1 MAMAPKRLNT
11 SQSEGDLSV
20 NSKMSAS
27 RREKLMNIKKREEM
41 KDALTAKFKGRFA
54 TGGAGRAADEM
65 SVASATIRQEVDQ
78 FAGLAHVTSS
88 NLHRLEKRIQNK
100 AHGDAVSEVSAYSA
114 APSNLTRSRSATSI
128 AGSNIVGGSPGK
140 KYDWSK
146 LDEYASYLHEQDCIR
161 QHMGVKALQK
171 KMKMDLDQQV
181 SLKQNRKT
189 QEQDEDQK
197 FHQNSMIEL
206 ERWKQMEQL
215 RNHEKEEKVMREKAD
230 RDAQLAFE
238 RKLREEADSKKKN
251 EESALVTKIVS
262 EMESEQKKFEKK
274 KEKTRKN
281 MRKVFEE
288 NAKDQAQ
295 KNSELS
301 EAKEREAS
309 TLKEYARALDEQEEQ
324 RQAEMQARLQRQND
338 LMAKLRANV
347 DGIKKGAGDND
358 AQRALAQQEE
368 MDRHFFEAENVKQNR
383 LKQLRVQNQAYLL
396 KQMDEKD
403 GRKAGDRE
411 LSDIQAQI
419 LSADTS
425 EYNEVERLKVVN
437 RRSHLVEH
445 SKDIKKQMAYKL
457 AQSQPVMSEAEI
469 MMNKPL
475 LQLVERTLE
484 NRERAFPQTIPEG
497 EEDEE

>member
-41 KDALTAKFKGRFA
+41 KDALTEKFKSRFSS
-54 TGGAGRAADEM
+54 GGAGRAADEM
-65 SVASATIRQEVDQ
+65 SVCSSAIRQEVDQ
-78 FAGLAHVTSS
+78 FASLANVTSS
-88 NLHRLEKRIQNK
+88 NLSKLERRIQNK
-100 AHGDAVSEVSAYSA
+100 AQGVADDQVSVYSA
-114 APSNLTRSRSATSI
+114 APSQLSRSRSATSMAGANI
-128 AGSNIVGGSPGK
+128 AGSPTK
-140 KYDWSK
+140 TFDWSK

-171 KMKMDLDQQV
+171 KLKMDLDQQV
-181 SLKQNRKT
+181 ALKQNKKG
-189 QEQDEDQK
+189 QEVDEDAK
-197 FHQNSMIEL
+197 YHQNSMIEL
-206 ERWKQMEQL
+206 ERWKQMEML
-215 RNHEKEEKVMREKAD
+215 REEEKSAKVMREKDD
-230 RDAQLAFE
+230 RDAQLNYE
-238 RKLREEADSKKKN
+238 KKIKSEEANKKKS

-274 KEKTRKN
+274 KEQTRKN

-288 NAKDQAQ
+288 NAKDQAKKTEEEQ
-295 KNSELS
+295 
-301 EAKEREAS
+301 EAKDRESAQ
-309 TLKEYARALDEQEEQ
+309 LKEYARALDEQEEQ

-338 LMAKLRANV
+338 LMAKLQANV